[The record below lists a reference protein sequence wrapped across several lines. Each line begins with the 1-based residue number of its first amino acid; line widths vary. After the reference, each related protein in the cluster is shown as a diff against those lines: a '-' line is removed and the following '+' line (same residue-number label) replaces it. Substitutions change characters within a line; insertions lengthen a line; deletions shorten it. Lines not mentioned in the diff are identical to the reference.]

1 MARSMSLISVN
12 AILILNAEDGSR
24 VLAKYYN
31 APHHAAATHGSTI
44 APPSPSHPIPLHQ
57 NQFVEDGGD

>member
-31 APHHAAATHGSTI
+31 APHHAAAQGSASKPPLYTI
-44 APPSPSHPIPLHQ
+44 FLLLEKQ
-57 NQFVEDGGD
+57 